1 MNELQTPRGAR
12 TPSRSARQLR
22 SSCRWFL
29 DSHSRFLEDEHTAA
43 EYLRWVKTRI
53 SRVKAETDGLERIR
67 YRVGLANELMNEALP
82 LGLPASNY
90 IESSEKICIQLRV
103 GNQNYDATV
112 TDGRDNSS
120 SVEHIEVT
128 LASDGE
134 EGYLRMRVLHETG
147 EVSGLGTVTK
157 SGTQKTGLTIRVE
170 REMVSQDMYCVER
183 AIS

>member
-1 MNELQTPRGAR
+1 MKL
-12 TPSRSARQLR
+12 
-22 SSCRWFL
+22 C
-29 DSHSRFLEDEHTAA
+29 
-43 EYLRWVKTRI
+43 
-53 SRVKAETDGLERIR
+53 
-67 YRVGLANELMNEALP
+67 P

-90 IESSEKICIQLRV
+90 FESSEKVYIQLRV

-134 EGYLRMRVLHETG
+134 EEYLRMRVLHETG

-170 REMVSQDMYCVER
+170 REMVSQDDVLRRESNQLTQ
-183 AIS
+183 AIVRKLGKAYPSNTLLLRGQSRMAGCSPARVFGRCGPHGRWSPAVRHPARPVVWPDQRRSGTSALIWP